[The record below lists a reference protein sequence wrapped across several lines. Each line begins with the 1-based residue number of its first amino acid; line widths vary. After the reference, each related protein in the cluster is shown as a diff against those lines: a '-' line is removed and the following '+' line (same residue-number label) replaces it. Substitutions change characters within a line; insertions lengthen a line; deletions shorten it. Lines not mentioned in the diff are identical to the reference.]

1 MISNRIL
8 QLFAI
13 TRKELDGYFS
23 SPQALIFVGVFLA
36 ASLFVFFWVETF
48 FARNIADVRPLF
60 SWMPILLIFLVA
72 TLTMKQ
78 WSEEQ
83 KSGTLEI
90 LLTMPV
96 PRVYLVLGKFIA
108 VLTLVIVALSL
119 TIFLP
124 ISVAII
130 GDLDWG
136 PVVGGYIATSL
147 MVSVYI
153 AIGLLVSSRTESQI
167 VSLII
172 TVLICGMLN
181 VVGGRYVIGAF
192 GDNISMWMSA
202 IDVSVRFNSIE
213 RGVIDL
219 RDLLFYVSLTMIFI
233 VANIIS
239 IDSKRWGK
247 SDQNKDY
254 KRGVWLTF
262 VLICSNLILLNVILS
277 PYNNL
282 RVDITAESEY
292 SLTDT
297 TKDLIST
304 LDQPVIIKGY
314 FSDRTHP
321 MLKPLIPAIKDIL
334 SEYKTLSGRNISVK
348 IVDPSKD
355 EQLEFEARRSYGVD
369 PTPISITG
377 RYELSVV
384 NSYFDI
390 VIVYGDKFERL
401 GISDLVRVEKSADGE
416 VETHLRNIEYDVTR
430 SIKKVV
436 SAFERGDAVYADLA
450 NNIKLTAYITEDI
463 LPEELNETI
472 SWTYNI
478 GNQLSEE
485 SLGKIVFDVIDP
497 DENDS
502 QIDRNAIKEIYNL
515 DAIEIAGN
523 TDLSYYFHVI
533 LEYEDTAYL
542 IYPAEDVSENDLRDS
557 INTGI
562 RKIIPGVLKQIGV
575 WQPPIERIQ
584 NPFNAQMAPMTSW
597 YMLLQHL
604 SENYYVRNVD
614 LLTGIPPME
623 VDVLLVLSPEQMR
636 QNELLAL
643 DQFIMRGGPVVIAAG
658 SYLVS
663 PLQIVP
669 GLNIRKV
676 DDGINDLIEH
686 YGVKMGGNLILD
698 TQNEP
703 FPIQVQRDVSGVVVM
718 DVEHINYPFFVD
730 VRANGLNRQNPIA
743 SNIPSLTMH
752 WASPLY
758 KVSTESN
765 VVVEAFISSSKESW
779 LRESIDVRPDMENYP
794 DIGFPIEGE
803 RMSRDMAMTINGEFK
818 SYFAGK
824 KLTFTDADRPD
835 SEIQIIEKSPG
846 DTRLVIF
853 GSGDFINDTFLEL
866 SQTMSEERY
875 LSNLQFV
882 QNAIDWVV
890 KDEGLL
896 KLRGRTIYVRLLD
909 PMSDSQQQ
917 IWEFM
922 NYGVMIIGLLLIGVL
937 WSLKKRTEKPKYNQI
952 TENQS

>member
-1 MISNRIL
+1 MNSNRGS

-13 TRKELDGYFS
+13 TKKELDGYFS

-36 ASLFVFFWVETF
+36 AALFVFFWVETF

-60 SWMPILLIFLVA
+60 SWMPTLLIFLVA

-90 LLTMPV
+90 LLTLPV
-96 PRVYLVLGKFIA
+96 PRIYLVLGKFIA
-108 VLTLVIVALSL
+108 VLILVTVALIL
-119 TIFLP
+119 TAFLP

-136 PVVGGYIATSL
+136 PVIGGYIATIL

-153 AIGLLVSSRTESQI
+153 SVGLLVSSRTESQI
-167 VSLII
+167 ISLII
-172 TVLICGMLN
+172 TVLICGLFN

-192 GDNISMWMSA
+192 ADNISSLMVA
-202 IDVSVRFNSIE
+202 IDVGVRFDSIE

-219 RDLLFYVSLTMIFI
+219 RDLLFYLSLTMIFI
-233 VANIIS
+233 LANVIS

-247 SDQNKDY
+247 SDQTKDY
-254 KRGVWLTF
+254 KRNVWAAFGL
-262 VLICSNLILLNVILS
+262 VGLNLILLNVILA

-282 RVDITAESEY
+282 RIDITAENEY

-297 TKDLIST
+297 TKDLISN
-304 LDQPVIIKGY
+304 LEGPVIIRGY
-314 FSDRTHP
+314 FSEKTHP
-321 MLKPLIPAIKDIL
+321 MLEQLIPTIKDIL
-334 SEYKTLSGRNISVK
+334 SEYRTISGNNISVK
-348 IVDPSKD
+348 ILDPSKD

-369 PTPISITG
+369 PTPISITA
-377 RYELSVV
+377 RYENSVV

-390 VIVYGDKFERL
+390 VIVYGDQFERL
-401 GISDLVRVEKSADGE
+401 DISDLVRVEKSADGD

-436 SAFERGDAVYADLA
+436 STFGRGDAVYADLK
-450 NNIKLTAYITEDI
+450 NNIRLTAYITEASVPDQ
-463 LPEELNETI
+463 LNEAI

-478 GNQLSEE
+478 GNELAEE
-485 SLGKIVFDVIDP
+485 SLGKVVFDVIDP
-497 DENDS
+497 DDTDS
-502 QIDRNAIKEIYNL
+502 QIDRGVLQEIYNL
-515 DAIEIAGN
+515 DAIDAVDGQ
-523 TDLSYYFHVI
+523 SYYLHAI
-533 LEYEDTAYL
+533 LEYQDTSYL
-542 IYPAEDVSENDLRDS
+542 IYPAEDVNEEDLRDS
-557 INTGI
+557 FETGI

-584 NPFNAQMAPMTSW
+584 NPFNPQMAPMTSW

-623 VDVLLVLSPEQMR
+623 VDVLLILSPEQMK
-636 QNELLAL
+636 QSELLAL
-643 DQFIMRGGPVVIAAG
+643 DQFIMRGGPVVIAAA
-658 SYLVS
+658 SYVVS

-669 GLNIRKV
+669 GLNIRRV
-676 DDGINDLIEH
+676 DGGIHDLIEH

-703 FPIQVQRDVSGVVVM
+703 FPIQIQRDVAGVVVM
-718 DVEHINYPFFVD
+718 DIEHINYPFFVD
-730 VRANGLNRQNPIA
+730 IRSNGLNRDNPIA

-758 KVSTESN
+758 KVSTKSN
-765 VVVEAFISSSKESW
+765 VDIDSFISSSQESW

-794 DIGFPIEGE
+794 EIGFQIEGE
-803 RMSRDMAMTINGEFK
+803 QMSRDIAMTINGQFN
-818 SYFAGK
+818 SYFTENE
-824 KLTFTDADRPD
+824 LNFTDADRPD
-835 SEIQIIEKSPG
+835 SDIQMFDTSPDG
-846 DTRLVIF
+846 TRVVVF

-866 SQTMSEERY
+866 SQSMSDERY
-875 LSNLQFV
+875 MSNLQFV
-882 QNAIDWVV
+882 QNAIDWAV
-890 KDEGLL
+890 KDEELL

-909 PMSDSQQQ
+909 PMSDSRQQL
-917 IWEFM
+917 WEYM
-922 NYGVMIIGLLLIGVL
+922 NYGVMIIGLLIIGVL
-937 WSLKKRTEKPKYNQI
+937 WSLKKRTEKPKYNQV
-952 TENQS
+952 TESES